1 MELVIEVMNR
11 GSRLHDRQPV
21 RGDSISIG
29 RAFDND
35 VILKDPHI
43 CAHHAKI
50 EIDDSGELTVR
61 DLSSVNG
68 ITDLKHHAVT
78 GSSTF
83 QSGDEF
89 ILGKTHIRIFK
100 KDHAVEPAIKLTS
113 FEKVL
118 NILGKPAISVGLV
131 LFVFA
136 ISLMSIYMNTAHDI
150 KWAER
155 TIIVIVVELLFI
167 IWALLW
173 STIARVKKQ
182 DMRFFTQVSVV
193 MLFSLSLFM
202 LEILFNWVGFHVGDR
217 LIVEVTSQAF
227 VALLLFMLIW
237 LNLYLSLFQASLK
250 RLVPA
255 LILAAL
261 FFGLKYL
268 VFDME
273 SEDFKAFANDY
284 SGSLYPPSVTV
295 YSTMDTKTF
304 IDSSAFIFESPDPVE
319 N

>member
-21 RGDSISIG
+21 HGDSISIG

-50 EIDDSGELTVR
+50 EIGDSGELTVR

-68 ITDLKHHAVT
+68 ITDLKHRAVN
-78 GSSTF
+78 GSAVF
-83 QSGDEF
+83 QSGDGF

-100 KDHAVEPAIKLTS
+100 KDHVVAPAIKLTS

-118 NILGKPAISVGLV
+118 NILGKPAISAGLV
-131 LFVFA
+131 LFVFV
-136 ISLMSIYMNTAHDI
+136 ISLLSIYMNTANEI

-155 TIIVIVVELLFI
+155 TILVIVVELLVI
-167 IWALLW
+167 MWALLW

-193 MLFSLSLFM
+193 MLFSLAMYILDV
-202 LEILFNWVGFHVGDR
+202 LFNWIEFHVGAK
-217 LIVEVTSQAF
+217 LIIEVISQAF

-237 LNLYLSLFQASLK
+237 LNLYLSFFQASLK
-250 RLVPA
+250 RLAPA
-255 LILAAL
+255 LMLAAL
-261 FFGLKYL
+261 LFGLKYL
-268 VFDME
+268 VFDLD
-273 SEDFKAFANDY
+273 SEEFRPFANDY

-295 YSTMDTKTF
+295 YSTINTKAF
-304 IDSSAFIFESPDPVE
+304 ISSSAFIFDTPDDVD